1 MWSTLIFKLK
11 LWPTDHCELQ
21 SQTCNSF

>member
-1 MWSTLIFKLK
+1 MLIFKLK
-11 LWPTDHCELQ
+11 LWPTDHCALQ

>member
-1 MWSTLIFKLK
+1 MLIFKLK